1 MRAADIVMT
10 HENIA
15 PEYSVEVDLTSLGRA
30 GKVFRLA
37 ANEGE
42 CRKIA
47 VRLGVI
53 SVEKLEGEIRLT
65 ATKTDINATGV
76 VQASLVRE
84 CVASLEPMPEII
96 DENFEIS
103 FIRQAPS
110 DPGAADEDSED
121 WLLPEVHEGDIFDV
135 GELLVQQLSLAM
147 APFPRKPGAPSLAEQ
162 YGRSGPVSPFSD
174 LQAILEKD
182 QKKQ

>member
-1 MRAADIVMT
+1 MT
-10 HENIA
+10 QEDLA
-15 PEYSVEVDLTSLGRA
+15 PEYSVDVDLTSLGRA
-30 GKVFRLA
+30 GKLFRLA
-37 ANEGE
+37 ANEDE

-47 VRLGVI
+47 ARLGVI
-53 SVEKLEGEIRLT
+53 SIEKLEGEMRLT

-76 VQASLVRE
+76 VQASLMRE
-84 CVASLEPMPEII
+84 CVASLEPMPETI

-103 FIRQAPS
+103 FVRQAPA
-110 DPGAADEDSED
+110 DPGAADEKSED
-121 WLLPEVHEGDIFDV
+121 WILPEVHEGDMFDV

-147 APFPRKPGAPSLAEQ
+147 APFPRKPGAISLAEQ
-162 YGRSGPVSPFSD
+162 YGQSGRVSPFSD

>member
-1 MRAADIVMT
+1 MT
-10 HENIA
+10 QEDLT
-15 PEYSVEVDLTSLGRA
+15 PEYSVEIDLPSLGRA
-30 GKVFRLA
+30 GKLFKLA

-47 VRLGVI
+47 ARLGVI
-53 SVEKLEGEIRLT
+53 AIEKLEGEMRLT
-65 ATKTDINATGV
+65 ATKTDIAASGV
-76 VQASLVRE
+76 VEASLIRE
-84 CVASLEPMPEII
+84 CVASLEPMTESI
-96 DENFEIS
+96 DENFQIS
-103 FIRQAPS
+103 FTRQPPPEIDAG
-110 DPGAADEDSED
+110 DVESED
-121 WLLPEVHEGDIFDV
+121 WRLPEYHEGDSFDV

-147 APFPRKPGAPSLAEQ
+147 APFPRKSGAPSLTEQ